1 MQGIRIHGGHIIRQQ
16 SPSLKL
22 GGRFLSSQS
31 FVSAQSTTCSYRS
44 SVTPYYR
51 VLHHSW
57 SNPHLLRTPPH
68 HGAVSLIIASTR
80 GHPGEPIGK
89 RRCQHKN
96 PTVRHVYFSLS
107 LWFFRCSF
115 SSYLYPM
122 HGVWCYHWSF
132 VLELCRVVLCL
143 EAFITW
149 CV

>member
-1 MQGIRIHGGHIIRQQ
+1 MQGIRIHWGHIIRQQ

-80 GHPGEPIGK
+80 GHLGEPIGK

-96 PTVRHVYFSLS
+96 PMFVMCIFHFPSDFSGAPSAHISTPCMVCGVTTGHLSLS
-107 LWFFRCSF
+107 CAE
-115 SSYLYPM
+115 SYY
-122 HGVWCYHWSF
+122 V
-132 VLELCRVVLCL
+132 
-143 EAFITW
+143 
-149 CV
+149 